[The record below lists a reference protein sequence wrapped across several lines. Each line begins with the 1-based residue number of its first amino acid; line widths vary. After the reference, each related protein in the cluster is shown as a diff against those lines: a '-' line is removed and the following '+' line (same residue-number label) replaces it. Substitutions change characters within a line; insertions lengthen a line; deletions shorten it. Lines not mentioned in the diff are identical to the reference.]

1 MKRLIL
7 SVSILAAIA
16 GCSRASSTPA
26 GVVEDFM
33 RKMESGNCSGIGD
46 ALSASSKSVAGPKL
60 EQACAA
66 AGEMRKADPKAKT
79 ISSIKVLESTENGDR
94 ATVRLEA
101 TYSDGTKDGG
111 EPITVVRENGAWKID
126 LMATGMGGGG
136 GMGGGPTPTPP
147 MTPPATTP
155 TAPTM
160 TPGTP
165 AAPSATPTPAEAPDA
180 EEAPEPA
187 DAEK

>member
-1 MKRLIL
+1 MKRLIFT
-7 SVSILAAIA
+7 VSLVAAVA

-33 RKMESGNCSGIGD
+33 RRMENGNCSGIGD
-46 ALSASSKSVAGPKL
+46 SLAASSKSVAGPKL

-79 ISSIKVLESTENGDR
+79 VSSVNVLEATENGDR

-101 TYSDGTKDGG
+101 VYSDGTKSGG
-111 EPITVVRENGAWKID
+111 EPIVVVRENGAWKID
-126 LMATGMGGGG
+126 LMATGMGSSGG
-136 GMGGGPTPTPP
+136 GMGGG
-147 MTPPATTP
+147 MSAPPAAP
-155 TAPTM
+155 TAPPGMSAPPAMPEM
-160 TPGTP
+160 TPAPPP
-165 AAPSATPTPAEAPDA
+165 APAEAPNADD
-180 EEAPEPA
+180 APEPA